1 MQSKNILYI
10 LAAATLV
17 FLTIFIWNNYQ
28 IQVQERLQKPIRL
41 PPQLSG
47 ACGFESCHGLD
58 LTCGPNVP
66 EACDLMYSIGD
77 NCRQFASCEKTNGS
91 CGLVAG
97 QEFTDCKACVEQCIA
112 DFPDDPVGQSS
123 CESSCTESLMPSE

>member
-1 MQSKNILYI
+1 MNKNILYF
-10 LAAATLV
+10 LAVGLLLV
-17 FLTIFIWNNYQ
+17 LAVVFWNNYQ
-28 IQVQERLQKPIRL
+28 LQIQERQQKPIQL

-47 ACGFESCHGLD
+47 ECGFENCHGWD

-91 CGLVAG
+91 CDLVAG
-97 QEFTDCKACVEQCIA
+97 QEFTDCKACIEQCIA
-112 DFPDDPVGQSS
+112 DFPDDPVGSSS
-123 CESSCTESLMPSE
+123 CESSCTESSMPSE